1 MGPPLPFPRPTA
13 SRGCNQPGPGRVQA
27 EYDWRTPA
35 VRDLAHGDPKPPRPW
50 RRAWP
55 WPLAA
60 PVGVAVQCRG
70 VSRLQGEVEFGVLGP
85 LEVRVA
91 GRPVAVPGARQRAL
105 LAALLLRRGTVVAF
119 DRLIDDVFGE
129 QPPDEARNALQ
140 TYAAR
145 LRHALGPAAGVVVT
159 RAPGYALEVP
169 GDAVDLERFTVLLVR
184 AREAQS
190 PAAAL
195 ALVEEALALWRGPA
209 YGEFAETFARGEALR
224 LQELRLAAREDCA
237 TLLVRLGRL
246 AEATAALEAI
256 VAEEP
261 WRERAVEL
269 LVTALAQAGQAR
281 HALAAYAGYRDRL
294 RDELGL
300 DPSPKLRRLEQQVL
314 RAEVEP
320 VQPRP
325 ARPERRVPPARAT
338 SFVGREQELTL
349 VRETLACGRLVTL
362 VGPGGVGKTRL
373 AHQAAAAGPVWWVDL
388 APLRDP
394 DAIPHAVADALDLDV
409 QPGTP
414 LLDSLHAWARGARGL
429 LVVDNCEHLL
439 AAVAGIA
446 QELLAVPSQ
455 VRLLATSRER
465 LGVDGEQVLVVRP
478 LEVPEPDAQEVGI
491 PSVRLFCDRAR
502 AADPDFAPSPE
513 VIQRVGD
520 VCRALD
526 GLPLAIE
533 LAAARIGT
541 LTVDD
546 LADRL
551 DARFELLR
559 ATHRGGDARHHTL
572 RGVVDWSF
580 DLLTPEQQR
589 LFLRLS
595 VFAAAFDIDAAEQV
609 VADEDLPAGRV
620 ADLVAGLADRSM
632 LTRPGHTGVGR
643 YRMLETLRAYA
654 AARLPAAEAD
664 RFRRRHAAFMVDLA
678 ERAEAGLYGPDEP
691 AWARRV
697 EAWLDDLRAAWSWAR
712 DAGEVDVAVRLAAA
726 LTRYGYWGVRPD
738 ILAWGAWPRSPPPAT
753 WPGSPS
759 PPPTRRWSCP
769 TAATT
774 RPPAPSPARRWW
786 PPAPRPTP
794 PPSPW
799 RGSPRGRRWSTSTPP
814 PPRPRWRRHADVR
827 RRSATGSWPAPPS
840 PPRSRSAA
848 GTARPTRRSP
858 CSGTPSSIGAAAA
871 TAGSSSPRCATSL
884 SCWPAPAGTR
894 PPSPLPRPC
903 SCRLRASPTAPR
915 PNGSRPRSPPSAGES
930 ATPPTPAHGRQER
943 PERSMKRP
951 TRPYACWIPTSERS
965 DASQGPIGELDQ
977 HASPAHPGLP
987 NPTIG
992 ISMVAI
998 SARSRHASGAAAPPP
1013 LTTLV
1018 VNSGLCGQGQL

>member
-1 MGPPLPFPRPTA
+1 
-13 SRGCNQPGPGRVQA
+13 
-27 EYDWRTPA
+27 
-35 VRDLAHGDPKPPRPW
+35 
-50 RRAWP
+50 
-55 WPLAA
+55 
-60 PVGVAVQCRG
+60 

-105 LAALLLRRGTVVAF
+105 LTALLLRRGTVVAF

-190 PAAAL
+190 PATAL

-224 LQELRLAAREDCA
+224 LQELRRAAREDYA
-237 TLLVRLGRL
+237 TLLGRLGRL

-269 LVTALAQAGQAR
+269 LVTVLAQAGQAR

-373 AHQAAAAGPVWWVDL
+373 AHQAAAAGPVWWVEL

-409 QPGTP
+409 QPGIP

-446 QELLAVPSQ
+446 QELLAVPSEL
-455 VRLLATSRER
+455 RLLATSRQR

-478 LEVPEPDAQEVGI
+478 LEVPKPDAQEVGT

-595 VFAAAFDIDAAEQV
+595 VFAAAFDLDAAEQV

-632 LTRPGHTGVGR
+632 LTRPGHSGVGR

-697 EAWLDDLRAAWSWAR
+697 EAWLDDLRAAWAWAR

-738 ILAWGAWPRSPPPAT
+738 MLAWGAWAAAAVPAHPRLAAAHAAAAHAAWVDGRLDQARELARRGVAVAGGPAAPAAAAPLEALGDAALLSGDLEAALEAYRGVAALAA
-753 WPGSPS
+753 PGDLAGLAIATANQALVLSYGGDDQAACTIAS
-759 PPPTRRWSCP
+759 QAVVAARASANP
-769 TAATT
+769 TAMAMA
-774 RPPAPSPARRWW
+774 RFAEGEALVNLDPAAAAAALEEARRR
-786 PPAPRPTP
+786 AQEVGNRF
-794 PPSPW
+794 
-799 RGSPRGRRWSTSTPP
+799 
-814 PPRPRWRRHADVR
+814 V
-827 RRSATGSWPAPPS
+827 
-840 PPRSRSAA
+840 A
-848 GTARPTRRSP
+848 GTALT
-858 CSGTPSSIGAAAA
+858 AA
-871 TAGSSSPRCATSL
+871 
-884 SCWPAPAGTR
+884 
-894 PPSPLPRPC
+894 
-903 SCRLRASPTAPR
+903 
-915 PNGSRPRSPPSAGES
+915 
-930 ATPPTPAHGRQER
+930 
-943 PERSMKRP
+943 
-951 TRPYACWIPTSERS
+951 
-965 DASQGPIGELDQ
+965 
-977 HASPAHPGLP
+977 
-987 NPTIG
+987 
-992 ISMVAI
+992 VAL
-998 SARSRHASGAAAPPP
+998 RSRHGPPDQALALFRDAVQHWRNSGNRG
-1013 LTTLV
+1013 LIVTTLRNLV
-1018 VNSGLCGQGQL
+1018 VLLARTGRDEAAVTLAATLQLQAPGKSYGTEAERIATALAAIRRRVGDAAYARAWAAGEARTLDEAADQAIRLLDSDIGAK